1 MSRME
6 FIDPKTATAT
16 GVSAAFTE
24 HAEIQL
30 WLKLGRMAFFFCFWS
45 AMVIPVTLIYSFRF

>member
-6 FIDPKTATAT
+6 FIDPKAATTTA
-16 GVSAAFTE
+16 VSAEFA
-24 HAEIQL
+24 ADPEIQL
-30 WLKLGRMAFFFCFWS
+30 WLKMGRAAFFFCIWS